1 MVKLNMANMNTL
13 FKKGYLLAGVM
24 MAANMFV
31 VNEVKASETGDLS
44 GQGGEIATEEQFQ
57 NKENLTTEKAEE
69 KKENLNIKE
78 DKKGD
83 QKKQGPLDK
92 LLSLEN
98 YFNLFGTLAL
108 SGINN
113 YFKWWDYNA
122 GGYCTLRIGCLGWR
136 TKKFFD
142 IVQLDFNLNL
152 GRGALWL
159 IPGIFGLMQF
169 IKMREKEYPIILNS
183 TAGLI
188 ILKILKKVK
197 KEDNIASSAV
207 FYSIIFLI
215 QAFVSAPLTFH
226 ISNFSISISLDSILW
241 AGIGKFFGKE
251 EQKNI
256 KKREKEDNNSID
268 VELKDIND
276 NEKNEDEKKE
286 EEKLEDKNKKKNNK
300 EDGKKEGEE
309 KLIEIEN
316 NNNKN

>member
-69 KKENLNIKE
+69 KKNLNIKE

-159 IPGIFGLMQF
+159 IPGIFGFMQYR
-169 IKMREKEYPIILNS
+169 KKEERPIILNS

-188 ILKILKKVK
+188 TMKILYTNEEDFKKNNSGFGFVV
-197 KEDNIASSAV
+197 SY
-207 FYSIIFLI
+207 FIFFIL
-215 QAFVSAPLTFH
+215 QGFVSAPLTFH

-241 AGIGKFFGKE
+241 EFVIERFFKDKD
-251 EQKNI
+251 EQG
-256 KKREKEDNNSID
+256 EG
-268 VELKDIND
+268 
-276 NEKNEDEKKE
+276 EKNQYTSP
-286 EEKLEDKNKKKNNK
+286 LETVPITN
-300 EDGKKEGEE
+300 
-309 KLIEIEN
+309 EIN
-316 NNNKN
+316 

>member
-152 GRGALWL
+152 GRGAFWA
-159 IPGIFGLMQF
+159 IPHIIKFRRSLTKTKIQGNTEDEQKEEGEIKSASNVSPWVSFLFKGILRG
-169 IKMREKEYPIILNS
+169 
-183 TAGLI
+183 
-188 ILKILKKVK
+188 
-197 KEDNIASSAV
+197 
-207 FYSIIFLI
+207 
-215 QAFVSAPLTFH
+215 FVSAPLTFH
-226 ISNFSISISLDSILW
+226 IYNFSISISLDSILW
-241 AGIGKFFGKE
+241 EFVIGRFF
-251 EQKNI
+251 
-256 KKREKEDNNSID
+256 
-268 VELKDIND
+268 
-276 NEKNEDEKKE
+276 DE
-286 EEKLEDKNKKKNNK
+286 
-300 EDGKKEGEE
+300 GKKEDI
-309 KLIEIEN
+309 KIDSA
-316 NNNKN
+316 NKNDDSE

>member
-241 AGIGKFFGKE
+241 AVIGKFLELEIKNMEKKAANKE
-251 EQKNI
+251 P
-256 KKREKEDNNSID
+256 ID
-268 VELKDIND
+268 QTII
-276 NEKNEDEKKE
+276 NEKK
-286 EEKLEDKNKKKNNK
+286 
-300 EDGKKEGEE
+300 
-309 KLIEIEN
+309 
-316 NNNKN
+316 